1 MTQDIPALIAKFRRF
16 KLGDVEAF
24 RAAVDAL
31 ENLQA
36 RVAELEAH
44 KRKQAEPIG
53 YVSNHALAELADPL
67 SSETDFCI
75 APEPTDVYAI
85 PLYVAPQAS
94 EPVGRLAATEA
105 EHQDFRL
112 QNDKE
117 WRAKIDYQ
125 KARVAELEYA
135 LETETGTRKD
145 QDRRLEAAE
154 ARVAE
159 LTDKVEGLEADL
171 DSAVE
176 VAFWHGATE
185 WTRLNYPKQFAALK
199 CG

>member
-1 MTQDIPALIAKFRRF
+1 MTQDKMIERLNKTPLYTSGGEQSD
-16 KLGDVEAF
+16 LPEV
-24 RAAVDAL
+24 AADAL
-31 ENLQA
+31 KTMQE
-36 RVAELEAH
+36 
-44 KRKQAEPIG
+44 
-53 YVSNHALAELADPL
+53 
-67 SSETDFCI
+67 
-75 APEPTDVYAI
+75 
-85 PLYVAPQAS
+85 
-94 EPVGRLAATEA
+94 RLAATEA

-135 LETETGTRKD
+135 LETETRMRKD